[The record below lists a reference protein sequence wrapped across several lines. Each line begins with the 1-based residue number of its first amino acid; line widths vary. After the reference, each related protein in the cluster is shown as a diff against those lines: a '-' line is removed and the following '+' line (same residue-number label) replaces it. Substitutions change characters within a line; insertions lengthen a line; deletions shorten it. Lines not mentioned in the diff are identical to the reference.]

1 MDKWYVYILEMN
13 NGKYYIWSTKDV
25 DRRFWEH
32 NRWLC
37 KSTRHNRP
45 LKLLFSKEYEDY
57 KSAFEMEQKL
67 KKWKSRQKVDEFM
80 KCPVG

>member
-1 MDKWYVYILEMN
+1 
-13 NGKYYIWSTKDV
+13 
-25 DRRFWEH
+25 
-32 NRWLC
+32 
-37 KSTRHNRP
+37 
-45 LKLLFSKEYEDY
+45 LFSKEYEDY